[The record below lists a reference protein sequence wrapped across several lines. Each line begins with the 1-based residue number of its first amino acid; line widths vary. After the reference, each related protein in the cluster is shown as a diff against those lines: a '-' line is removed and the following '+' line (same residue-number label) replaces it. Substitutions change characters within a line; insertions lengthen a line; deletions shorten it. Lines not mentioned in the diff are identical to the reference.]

1 MNLTF
6 KTKLEKLINTNI
18 GDSRNRITGNS
29 NLCNEIKNL
38 KNSFSSSKYITYT
51 NENIN
56 DKKNN
61 VQDFTSS
68 FNEFLFQKS
77 NSKLDNKKLKNYIIN
92 LKKNSNSKNYDLF
105 YKKMNK
111 YNFDNSINKEINNS
125 LNISNTLNKSK
136 VKKLKEKI
144 NNFTKE
150 LKNNNSYINRPI
162 SYNLNKNLYLNEYIS
177 PLNNGR
183 VKNLSRGKSITNL
196 FNDNKNDFFKQ
207 FTSKKLIVKTNH
219 KKDDNKKIIQDYLKE
234 FKYPYLNKQNLF
246 KRTQSN
252 KMINLNF

>member
-29 NLCNEIKNL
+29 NLYNDIKNL

-125 LNISNTLNKSK
+125 LNISNTFNKSK

-150 LKNNNSYINRPI
+150 LKNNNSFINRPI

-196 FNDNKNDFFKQ
+196 FNDSNNNKKINQ
-207 FTSKKLIVKTNH
+207 FNKKRLIITKISKKI
-219 KKDDNKKIIQDYLKE
+219 DNKKIIQDYMKE
-234 FKYPYLNKQNLF
+234 FNIQNYNKKLYLNPS
-246 KRTQSN
+246 RN
-252 KMINLNF
+252 KIINFNF